1 MAKADFRMPDDFL
14 NRLSRLEERTDDV
27 IPKVLEAGGKV
38 ALGQAQSNLRSVL
51 SGKSSGQLERSLGL
65 SPAKVDQNGDF
76 NVKVGFGEPRRSGD
90 ANAKIAS
97 ILEYGKHGQP
107 PHPFMKPAK
116 SASRTAAL
124 EAMKRKLEEELGE

>member
-1 MAKADFRMPDDFL
+1 MAKAQFNMPDDFL

-27 IPKVLEAGGKV
+27 LPKVLEAGGKV
-38 ALGQAQSNLRSVL
+38 ALEQAQSNLRSVL
-51 SGKSSGQLERSLGL
+51 SGKSSGQLEQALGL
-65 SPAKVDQNGDF
+65 SPAKVDQNGNF

-97 ILEYGKHGQP
+97 ILEYGRHGQP
-107 PHPFMKPAK
+107 PRPFLKPAK

-124 EAMKRKLEEELGE
+124 EAMKRKLEEELGK